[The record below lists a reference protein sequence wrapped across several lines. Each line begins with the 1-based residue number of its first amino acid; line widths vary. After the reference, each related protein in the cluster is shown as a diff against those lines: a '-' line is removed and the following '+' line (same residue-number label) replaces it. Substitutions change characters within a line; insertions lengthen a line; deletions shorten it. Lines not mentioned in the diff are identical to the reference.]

1 MGDVVVGRHAN
12 SKENFSSVRI
22 AVGHLLPNL
31 FSFGI
36 PLRSVNWGWM
46 KKKILYMIFLPYPS
60 AVVRATI
67 FKELLEEDEYEVT
80 YYYNYSGVL
89 TRLQDFFK
97 RSGFG
102 WLDFPLQI
110 LQKVIVFLKIRMLMT
125 SIQKFDAVI
134 LIKYVREAWIA
145 SLKRKFKGK
154 ILYDFDDAVWL
165 PELMGKSEFENVVS
179 SVNYVSTDNEY
190 LKSAAEKHNV
200 NTFVVNGPCQVE
212 LFDKYPFYERTDTSE
227 VVIGWIGSSETVFYL
242 NAIYDALEEIG
253 SRHSNVILRLVGTG
267 YDKSLIPMFEKIR
280 VETVPTYNQAEM
292 IRHVKGFDIGVF
304 SLFNN
309 SLSLGRGT
317 LKATIYM
324 AGQVPVVCS
333 AIGDNTKMIVDGD
346 NGFLANN
353 KEEWVSKL
361 EGLIYDPNLRKKIGV
376 SGYQWV
382 KANRTMKACY
392 QQLKTNFLISI

>member
-12 SKENFSSVRI
+12 SKEDFSSVRV
-22 AVGHLLPNL
+22 AVGHFLPNL

-80 YYYNYSGVL
+80 YYFNYSGVL

-134 LIKYVREAWIA
+134 LIKYVRAAWIA

-165 PELMGKSEFENVVS
+165 PDLMGKSEFENVVS
-179 SVNYVSTDNEY
+179 SVDYVSTDNEY

-212 LFDKYPFYERTDTSE
+212 LFDKYPFHERTDTSE

-242 NAIYDALEEIG
+242 NAIYDVLEEIG
-253 SRHSNVILRLVGTG
+253 IRHKNVILRLVGTG
-267 YDKSLIPMFEKIR
+267 YDKSLIPVFKKIR
-280 VETVPTYNQAEM
+280 VETVPTYNQVEM
-292 IRHVKGFDIGVF
+292 IRYVSSFDIGIF
-304 SLFNN
+304 SLFNDT
-309 SLSLGRGT
+309 LSLGRGT

-324 AGQVPVVCS
+324 AGHVPVVCS
-333 AIGDNTKMIVDGD
+333 AIGDTTKIIVDGD
-346 NGFLANN
+346 NGFLANTT
-353 KEEWVSKL
+353 EEWV
-361 EGLIYDPNLRKKIGV
+361 N
-376 SGYQWV
+376 
-382 KANRTMKACY
+382 
-392 QQLKTNFLISI
+392 